1 MKKPFRL
8 IVLISIIL
16 SFVSYNLPKT
26 YADDEL
32 QQLRKD
38 AEQGNVNAQA
48 RLGYMYQFGKG
59 IPRDY
64 KEAIKW
70 YRKAADQGK
79 ADAQY
84 QLGVMYHK
92 GQGVPQ
98 NYSEAIKWYRKAAD
112 QGNADAQYTLGA
124 LYYYR
129 KGNYSEAI
137 KWARK
142 AAAQGIDSAQYLLG
156 VMYYDG
162 KGVPQH
168 YVRAYAW
175 FNLAAAQG
183 HSEADMV
190 RDRILKSMTPRQ
202 IESGQELSI
211 ELQSNIK
218 KKTQRSK

>member
-8 IVLISIIL
+8 IVLIGIIL
-16 SFVSYNLPKT
+16 SFVSYNLPET

-32 QQLRKD
+32 RQLRKV
-38 AEQGNVNAQA
+38 AQLGNANAQV
-48 RLGYMYQFGKG
+48 RLGYMYQLGKG

-64 KEAIKW
+64 KEALKW
-70 YRKAADQGK
+70 YRKAVEQGN

-98 NYSEAIKWYRKAAD
+98 NYSEAAKWYRKAAE
-112 QGNADAQYTLGA
+112 QGNANAQYTLGA
-124 LYYYR
+124 IYYYR
-129 KGNYSEAI
+129 EGNYSEAV

-142 AAAQGIDSAQYLLG
+142 AAEQGIDSAQYLLG
-156 VMYYDG
+156 SMYYEG
-162 KGVPQH
+162 KGVPQY

-183 HSEADMV
+183 HYEADMV

-202 IESGQELSI
+202 IELGQELSI
-211 ELQSNIK
+211 ELQNNIK
-218 KKTQRSK
+218 KKIQRSK